1 MTEQSWPKI
10 FTDKDD
16 FIRQY
21 RLACEREFSKPHEE
35 LGPQERY

>member
-16 FIRQY
+16 FIKQY
-21 RLACEREFSKPHEE
+21 PPGVRARVLQAP
-35 LGPQERY
+35 